1 MKTDFLKKC
10 LWMLAGLLPC
20 LLAGALGAC
29 TSDDDEPKGGDV
41 ASISVDVK
49 ELNFDSNAGQLVLT
63 VTANGDWTTEGA
75 ADWFTLS
82 PETGTEGSTTV
93 TVSATA
99 NEGSEDRSCTL
110 TFRCAEA
117 TAAVEIYQFGQFET
131 DYVDLGFETD
141 GRITSYDEQTG
152 RLTVEYTGTPPQ
164 VSEGKATVL
173 TEEYNHAIRVIRG
186 VETSG
191 NTLTLDTEAGNMCNL
206 FRNIDFVL
214 TTDPALANTAG
225 ITTRSGRRV
234 RVVTPV
240 SLSGTRA
247 DYQGDKQFVDK
258 TLEYTDLL
266 NEGFQAAGLDFLS
279 VSNSSM
285 SFQMKAYFYF
295 SFGETVWNDT
305 NIGDLQSFIFFL
317 DGNIVNNMS
326 WGFSM
331 DGYFN
336 RKSMFKLLE
345 WDMPDVVFPIGPVPV
360 FAGLNIGL
368 NGIYGLSG
376 KGELEY
382 GMGTVQTTNARL
394 GVSWTKDGGASP
406 IRTWETSSQVIPP
419 HFSMKGSLEASLGV
433 RALMG
438 IEIYNFIGPFITIE
452 PELVNTLEAG
462 MQVSPATDESYFGWT
477 AKSDANFDVGLSLW
491 LDLGIFDSKEIT
503 IPGSPW
509 NVYSCNLLQAPARL
523 TLVSPEINIP
533 QEVGKEVE
541 VTFRVTS
548 ESPFISDGINTPG
561 VAVQFDTE
569 EKQGGKTDK
578 TFALSDADGL
588 VTVKWTPG
596 SKDDKLTATIVDA
609 NGKVISVEDGEET
622 GKAVYEPELEKLYV
636 ELVSPKDGTTVEEGM
651 EQTVCFRVFSEEN
664 EGEQTPRE
672 GETLHFT
679 APGIDAT
686 GMTDAEGKAEFKWT
700 PNPGETLT
708 AAIEREQTAED
719 GSVNTVVLCEATFT
733 PVVIA
738 PVVSLYSPADGTR
751 VNEGEV
757 VKVTFNLTYKDAEG
771 QAHPYPSREV
781 QLSSQSVTRT
791 EVSDANGRVSI
802 DWTPASENDLLT
814 ASVLNQ
820 SGTAISTATFRPKV
834 NLRALTLVSPASGAK
849 LKEGES
855 VTVTFAAQWSEG
867 GNISGE
873 EVTFQDN
880 SGGTLSAQSATTGAD
895 GRVSVTWTPGGKG
908 GMLTATLTSTGRTAT
923 FSATVGDEEEEG
935 GGGASELEKSIMGRW
950 TVYRYQGMEDG
961 ESFDEP
967 FPEGVMTL
975 TLSEEFGFNYAYKD
989 PWEPSESYSSTGT
1002 WWLDGNNL
1010 MVKYSTGGSY
1020 IEMGFCTIVSVTAD
1034 EMVTETE
1041 EYGMLD
1047 RFYWKRIDA
1056 ETRTWKQALAPFTW
1070 NKKGKKGMFLLAK

>member
-20 LLAGALGAC
+20 LLTGALGAC
-29 TSDDDEPKGGDV
+29 SSDDDDPEGGGV

-63 VTANGDWTTEGA
+63 VTASGDWTTEGA

-99 NEGSEDRSCTL
+99 NEGSDDRSCTL

-117 TAAVEIYQFGQFET
+117 TAAVEVYQFGQFET

-141 GRITSYDEQTG
+141 GHITSYNEQTG
-152 RLTVEYTGTPPQ
+152 ELTVEYTGTPPQ

-173 TEEYNHAIRVIRG
+173 TEEYKHAIRVIRG
-186 VETSG
+186 VKVSG

-234 RVVTPV
+234 RVVTPA
-240 SLSGTRA
+240 SLPGTRA

-317 DGNIVNNMS
+317 DGSIVNSMS

-336 RKSMFKLLE
+336 RKSIVKLMD
-345 WDMPDVVFPIGPVPV
+345 WDMPDVAFAIGPVPV
-360 FAGLNIGL
+360 FFGLNIGL
-368 NGIYGLSG
+368 NGTYGLSG

-382 GMGTVQTTNARL
+382 GMGATYTANTRL
-394 GVSWTKDGGASP
+394 GVSWTKDLGASP
-406 IRTWETSSQVIPP
+406 VRTWKTESQVIPP
-419 HFSMKGSLEASLGV
+419 HFSMKGSLSGSLGLM
-433 RALMG
+433 ALMG
-438 IEIYNFIGPFITIE
+438 IEIYNFIGPRISLL
-452 PELVNTLEAG
+452 PEVVNTLSAG
-462 MQVSPATDESYFGWT
+462 MMASSQPGESYFGWT
-477 AKSDANFDVGLSLW
+477 AKSDLNIGVGLSLA
-491 LDLGIFDSKEIT
+491 LDLGIIDAEETYF
-503 IPGSPW
+503 PGSPW

-523 TLVSPEINIP
+523 TLVSPDPETP
-533 QEVGKEVE
+533 QEVGKEIE

-548 ESPFISDGINTPG
+548 ESPFMSDGINTPG
-561 VAVQFDTE
+561 VAVLFDTE
-569 EKQGGKTDK
+569 EKQDGKTDK

-596 SKDDKLTATIVDA
+596 SKDDKLTAKVVDA
-609 NGKVISVEDGEET
+609 DGKVVSVADGEET
-622 GKAVYEPELEKLYV
+622 GKAVYEPELEKLEV
-636 ELVSPKDGTTVEEGM
+636 ELVSPEDGIVLEEGT
-651 EQTVCFRVFSEEN
+651 EQAVRFRVFAKETD
-664 EGEQTPRE
+664 GEHSPRE

-686 GMTDAEGKAEFKWT
+686 GTTDAEGVAEFNWT

-708 AAIEREQTAED
+708 AAIEREYTAED
-719 GSVNTVVLCEATFT
+719 GSLTTVVLHEATFT

-738 PVVSLYSPADGTR
+738 PVVDLYSPADGTL

-757 VKVTFNLTYKDAEG
+757 VKVTFGLTYEDAEG
-771 QAHPYPSREV
+771 QTHPYPSREV
-781 QLSSQSVTRT
+781 QLSSQSVTQT

-802 DWTPASENDLLT
+802 DWTPTSENDQLT

-820 SGTAISTATFRPKV
+820 AGTVVSTATFRPKV
-834 NLRALTLVSPASGAK
+834 NLRTLTLVSPDSGAK

-880 SGGTLSAQSATTGAD
+880 SGGTLSTQSATTGAD

-935 GGGASELEKSIMGRW
+935 GGGASELEKNIMGRW

-975 TLSEEFGFNYAYKD
+975 TLSEEFGFNYVYKD
-989 PWEPSESYSSTGT
+989 PWEPSESYSDTGT
-1002 WWLDGNNL
+1002 WWLDGNTL
-1010 MVKYSTGGSY
+1010 MVKYSAGGLY
-1020 IEMGFCTIVSVTAD
+1020 VELGFCTIVSVTDD
-1034 EMVTETE
+1034 ELVTETRE
-1041 EYGMLD
+1041 GSMVD

-1056 ETRTWKQALAPFTW
+1056 ETRSWKQALAPFTW
-1070 NKKGKKGMFLLAK
+1070 NKKGKKGMFLLAE

>member
-20 LLAGALGAC
+20 LLTGALGAC
-29 TSDDDEPKGGDV
+29 SSDDDDPEGGGG

-63 VTANGDWTTEGA
+63 VTASGDWTTEGA
-75 ADWFTLS
+75 AGWVTLS

-93 TVSATA
+93 TVSAAA
-99 NEGSEDRSCTL
+99 NEGSDDRSCTL

-117 TAAVEIYQFGQFET
+117 TAAVEVYQFGQFET

-141 GRITSYDEQTG
+141 GHITSYDEQTG
-152 RLTVEYTGTPPQ
+152 ELTVEYTGTPPQ

-173 TEEYNHAIRVIRG
+173 TEDYNHAIRVIRG
-186 VETSG
+186 VKASG

-234 RVVTPV
+234 RVVTPA
-240 SLSGTRA
+240 SLPGTRA
-247 DYQGDKQFVDK
+247 DYQGEKQFVNE
-258 TLEYTDLL
+258 TLEYTNLL
-266 NEGFQAAGLDFLS
+266 NDGFQAAGLDFLS

-285 SFQMKAYFYF
+285 TFQMKAYSYF

-317 DGNIVNNMS
+317 DGNIVNSMS

-376 KGELEY
+376 KGELEF

-548 ESPFISDGINTPG
+548 ESPFISGGINTPG

-651 EQTVCFRVFSEEN
+651 EQAVCFRVFSEEN

-719 GSVNTVVLCEATFT
+719 GSVTTVVLHEATFT

-757 VKVTFNLTYKDAEG
+757 VKVTFDLTYKDAEG

-834 NLRALTLVSPASGAK
+834 NLRTLTLVSPASGAK

-855 VTVTFAAQWSEG
+855 VTVIFAAQWSEG

-923 FSATVGDEEEEG
+923 FSATVGDEEEG

-961 ESFDEP
+961 ETFDEP

-975 TLSEEFGFNYAYKD
+975 TLSEEFGFNYVYKD
-989 PWEPSESYSSTGT
+989 PWEPSESYSDTGT

-1010 MVKYSTGGSY
+1010 MVKYSSGGLY
-1020 IEMGFCTIVSVTAD
+1020 VEMGFCTIVSVTAD
-1034 EMVTETE
+1034 EMVTETGE
-1041 EYGMLD
+1041 DGMLD
-1047 RFYWKRIDA
+1047 RFYWKRID
-1056 ETRTWKQALAPFTW
+1056 ETTRSWKQALAPFTW

>member
-63 VTANGDWTTEGA
+63 VTASGDWTTEGA

-186 VETSG
+186 VKASG

-317 DGNIVNNMS
+317 DGTIVNSMS

-331 DGYFN
+331 DGEFN
-336 RKSMFKLLE
+336 REYKAKLLE

-368 NGIYGLSG
+368 NGTLGLSG

-382 GMGTVQTTNARL
+382 GMGVTHTANARL
-394 GVSWTKDGGASP
+394 GMSWTKDGGASP
-406 IRTWETSSQVIPP
+406 VRTWETSSQITPP
-419 HFSMKGSLEASLGV
+419 HFSMKGSLEASLALE
-433 RALMG
+433 ALMG
-438 IEIYNFIGPFITIE
+438 IEIYNFVGPFITIE

-477 AKSDANFDVGLSLW
+477 AKSDANFGVGLSLW

-523 TLVSPEINIP
+523 TLVSPDPEMP
-533 QEVGKEVE
+533 QEVGKEIE

-548 ESPFISDGINTPG
+548 ESPLVSDGINTPG

-569 EKQGGKTDK
+569 EKQDGKTDK
-578 TFALSDADGL
+578 AFALSDADGL

-609 NGKVISVEDGEET
+609 NGEVISVEDGAKT
-622 GKAVYEPELEKLYV
+622 GKVVYEPELEKLEV
-636 ELVSPKDGTTVEEGM
+636 ELVSPEDGIVLEEGT
-651 EQTVCFRVFSEEN
+651 EQAVRFRVFAKETD
-664 EGEQTPRE
+664 GEPSPRE

-686 GMTDAEGKAEFKWT
+686 GTTDAEGVAEFNWT

-708 AAIEREQTAED
+708 AAIEREHTAED
-719 GSVNTVVLCEATFT
+719 GSVTTVVLHEATFT

-738 PVVSLYSPADGTR
+738 PVVGLYSPLDGTL

-757 VKVTFNLTYKDAEG
+757 VKVTYALTYKDAEG
-771 QAHPYPSREV
+771 QTHPYPSREV
-781 QLSSQSVTRT
+781 QLSSQTVTQT

-820 SGTAISTATFRPKV
+820 AGTALSTATFRPKV
-834 NLRALTLVSPASGAK
+834 NLRTLTLVSPVSGAK
-849 LKEGES
+849 LEEGES

-895 GRVSVTWTPGGKG
+895 GRVSVTWMPGGKG
-908 GMLTATLTSTGRTAT
+908 GMLTATLASTGRTAT

-961 ESFDEP
+961 ESFDES

-1041 EYGMLD
+1041 EEGMLD
-1047 RFYWKRIDA
+1047 RFYWKRIDDA
-1056 ETRTWKQALAPFTW
+1056 TRSWKQALAPFTW
-1070 NKKGKKGMFLLAK
+1070 NKKGQKGMFLLAK